1 MFAETFGVSWRN
13 IGDWIS
19 TSTGDNSPTTTITPE
34 AVLPAT
40 TTITPEAVLNKAK
53 PSKVPHNKVPQECK
67 EFSTRFI
74 ETLITVESH
83 YGRAKHRDRKF
94 VEPGTTLQNLY
105 REYSKQITTAEILCL
120 SYPLFDKAMKDC
132 NINITIFLP
141 KKEQCDKSLSAKEG
155 HIIRVY
161 LFYCNQQTDF

>member
-1 MFAETFGVSWRN
+1 MLRCLLKLLVYVSCRN

-34 AVLPAT
+34 TVL
-40 TTITPEAVLNKAK
+40 IKAK
-53 PSKVPHNKVPQECK
+53 PAKVPHNKVPQECK

-74 ETLITVESH
+74 QSLTTVESH
-83 YGRAKHRDRKF
+83 YCRAKHRDRNF

-105 REYSKQITTAEILCL
+105 REYSKQTTTADIHCV
-120 SYPLFDKAMKDC
+120 SYPLFDKSMKDC

-141 KKEQCDKSLSAKEG
+141 KKEQCDKCVCLQRKV
-155 HIIRVY
+155 I
-161 LFYCNQQTDF
+161 

>member
-1 MFAETFGVSWRN
+1 MFAETFGVSRRN

-34 AVLPAT
+34 AVLSAT
-40 TTITPEAVLNKAK
+40 TTITPEAVLIKAK

-83 YGRAKHRDRKF
+83 YCRAKHRDRKF

-105 REYSKQITTAEILCL
+105 REYSKQTTPAEIHCV
-120 SYPLFDKAMKDC
+120 SYLLFDKAMKDC

-141 KKEQCDKSLSAKEG
+141 KRNNVTSVCLQRKV
-155 HIIRVY
+155 I
-161 LFYCNQQTDF
+161 

>member
-1 MFAETFGVSWRN
+1 MLRCFLKLLVYVSCRN

-34 AVLPAT
+34 AVL
-40 TTITPEAVLNKAK
+40 IKAK
-53 PSKVPHNKVPQECK
+53 PAKVPHNKVPQECK

-74 ETLITVESH
+74 QSLTTVESH
-83 YGRAKHRDRKF
+83 YRARHRDRKF

-105 REYSKQITTAEILCL
+105 REYNKQTTTAEIHCV
-120 SYPLFDKAMKDC
+120 SYPLFDKSMRDC

-141 KKEQCDKSLSAKEG
+141 KKEQRDKCLSAK
-155 HIIRVY
+155 
-161 LFYCNQQTDF
+161 